1 MLESV
6 RSCCGSGFSPCQSL
20 PSHYYPD
27 FKFADVPKAYVRSQ
41 LRGLKAGKV
50 AGLDIFPARLLV
62 DSADIV
68 AKPLTSIINM
78 SLKSGVVPL
87 EWKSVHVIALF
98 KKGKSD

>member
-6 RSCCGSGFSPCQSL
+6 RSCCGFGFSPSQSL

-27 FKFADVPKAYVRSQ
+27 FKFADVSNAYVRSQ

-50 AGLDIFPARLLV
+50 VGLVVFPARLLI

-68 AKPLTSIINM
+68 AKPLTSTIPRETRLLIV
-78 SLKSGVVPL
+78 SF
-87 EWKSVHVIALF
+87 SV
-98 KKGKSD
+98 